1 MPARMVANA
10 VIGVLVFLSGFVL
23 YEPAPSDLLLC
34 AVVVVWAFLGLRL
47 SRPMLPMIVLM
58 LLYMS
63 GGLLSFVELKA
74 FQKPAIY
81 MATTG
86 FLAIS
91 SMFFAAVIQTDT
103 ERRLKVIEQSYIA
116 AAIVTAVLGILG
128 YFGAIPYAELFTL
141 YDRAKGAFKDPNVFG
156 PFLIL
161 PLIVLTRAVLTDKL
175 ANSGW
180 RLLGIGIL
188 LAGVF
193 LSFSRAAW
201 GMAIVALL
209 LITVL
214 AFVSEPRQSRRLR
227 MIAYIAGG
235 LLAVALL
242 LALLLSIPLVQDLFA
257 QRFKLVQEYDA
268 GRLGRFERHILGFF
282 LIQEHPFGLGP
293 FEFGKM
299 MGEDEHNMWLKGFTA
314 YGWLGGVSY
323 IALVVWTLLIA
334 TPLLFR
340 ARPWTP
346 FIQSVYAVYIGHLL
360 IHNVIDNDHWRHLFL
375 IYGLLWGAY
384 ALEWKNRRIAARA
397 PPPPL
402 VFGPVALPR
411 AG

>member
-10 VIGVLVFLSGFVL
+10 VIGLLVFLSGFVL

-34 AVVVVWAFLGLRL
+34 AVVFVWAFLGLRL
-47 SRPMLPMIVLM
+47 SRPLLPMIVLM
-58 LLYMS
+58 LLYMI

-74 FQKPAIY
+74 FQKPAVY

-91 SMFFAAVIQTDT
+91 SMFFAAVMQTDT

-116 AAIVTAVLGILG
+116 AAIVTALLGILG

-161 PLIVLTRAVLTDKL
+161 PLIVLTRAVLTDRL

-227 MIAYIAGG
+227 MIAYIVGG

-314 YGWLGGVSY
+314 YGWLGGFSY
-323 IALVVWTLLIA
+323 IALVVWTLVIA

-346 FIQSVYAVYIGHLL
+346 FIQSAYAVYIGHLL

-397 PPPPL
+397 SPPPL